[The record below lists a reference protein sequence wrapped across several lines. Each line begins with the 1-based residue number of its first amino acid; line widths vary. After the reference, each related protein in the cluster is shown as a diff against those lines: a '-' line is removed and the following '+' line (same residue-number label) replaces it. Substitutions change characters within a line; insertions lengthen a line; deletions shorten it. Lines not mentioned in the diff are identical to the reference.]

1 MYYSGLDLDRASA
14 RRTDPGWISSL
25 LAAPQLQV
33 IPVWRSQCLIR
44 AGQPARLAGGTAAAA
59 CAAAGS
65 QVFLGLAGAV
75 PLFAADLSAL
85 DRAAALRI
93 AAADDSADVRSV
105 IGAVSQDE
113 AGLHAYA
120 RGILGWHARQQ
131 FCGSCGG
138 RTESRDGGHART
150 CRDCDAILFPR
161 IEPAII
167 VLAELP
173 GQPRRCLL
181 GRHQGA
187 AAGRFSTLAGFVEV
201 GENLEDAV
209 RREVAEEAGVAIGP
223 VRYQGSQAWPF
234 PAGLMAGFRAEALS
248 AEIAADG
255 AELLEARW
263 FTAAELRRQIAVT
276 APRPDSIGRILI
288 ESWLADSDGAL
299 TDG

>member
-1 MYYSGLDLDRASA
+1 VTAGAPDDPARASA
-14 RRTDPGWISSL
+14 AAGPLTIDDLARKVELPVRTIREYHTMRLLPPPERRGRVGLYGAAHVQRLQLIARLQRRGYSLAGIRDLLGAWENGTELAALLGVDEGHAALDETPRLLTRAEL

-138 RTESRDGGHART
+138 RTESRDGGHAR
-150 CRDCDAILFPR
+150 
-161 IEPAII
+161 
-167 VLAELP
+167 
-173 GQPRRCLL
+173 GQLL
-181 GRHQGA
+181 CGGR
-187 AAGRFSTLAGFVEV
+187 
-201 GENLEDAV
+201 
-209 RREVAEEAGVAIGP
+209 
-223 VRYQGSQAWPF
+223 
-234 PAGLMAGFRAEALS
+234 
-248 AEIAADG
+248 
-255 AELLEARW
+255 
-263 FTAAELRRQIAVT
+263 
-276 APRPDSIGRILI
+276 
-288 ESWLADSDGAL
+288 
-299 TDG
+299 